1 MLPPAKQESWNHAAA
16 AHLLG
21 RAGFGATPMEVES
34 FFKLGRAQAIQTVLT
49 VPPVAAP
56 PQLEPY
62 ERPLAS
68 EIHRMTPEE
77 RQSLI
82 KKRRRSDKSDLET
95 IRQWWIDQMMR
106 PPSAF
111 LEKATLFWHGH
122 FATSVQKVKNADMM
136 WQQNQL
142 LRKFAF
148 GNFRDMVK
156 AISCDP
162 AMVVWLDLQQSRN
175 GAPNENFARELME
188 LFTLGIGHY
197 SEDDIKASARAFTG
211 YRAQRREGGF
221 DYVESQHD
229 ASEKTFM
236 GKKGPF
242 SGDDIIDIIFQQPAC
257 ATFICEK
264 LWTFYAGENPEP
276 GIVAGLANTLRKS
289 DYELRPVL
297 KEMFGSQAFY
307 SAQSVGTQIKSPAQL
322 ITQTCLTLECPP
334 PPGFSLR
341 FIMTSLGQL
350 LFAPPN
356 VKGWDGNRAW
366 INTATLASRQQFTDG
381 LVGLGEKQKG
391 KFEATVPL
399 EKLVTN
405 ETLNNSVKLI
415 DDLTRRFISTGID
428 QATRAELIAET
439 EKYPK
444 PLSQTAVRETLS
456 RIMRLPEFQ
465 LV

>member
-1 MLPPAKQESWNHAAA
+1 MLPPAKPKSWNHAAA

-21 RAGFGATPMEVES
+21 RAGFGATPMEVVS
-34 FFKLGRAQAIQTVLT
+34 FFKLGRAQAIQAVLT
-49 VPPVAAP
+49 VPPVAEP
-56 PQLEPY
+56 PQLDPDDKPPY
-62 ERPLAS
+62 SGIAS
-68 EIHRMTPEE
+68 MTPADK
-77 RQSLI
+77 LIFI
-82 KKRRRSDKSDLET
+82 KKNQQRDRLELQT
-95 IRQWWIDQMMR
+95 IRQWWIGQMLQ

-122 FATSVQKVKNADMM
+122 FATSVQKVKSAGMM
-136 WQQNQL
+136 LQQNQL

-162 AMVVWLDLQQSRN
+162 AMVIWLDLQQSRN

-211 YRAQRREGGF
+211 YRTQRRQGGF
-221 DYVESQHD
+221 DYYEDQHD
-229 ASEKTFM
+229 ATEKTFM
-236 GKKGPF
+236 GKTGRF

-264 LWTFYAGENPEP
+264 LWTFYASENPEP

-289 DYELRPVL
+289 DYELRPVM
-297 KEMFGSQAFY
+297 KEMFGSEAFY
-307 SAQSVGTQIKSPAQL
+307 NAQSMGTQIKSPTQL
-322 ITQTCLTLECPP
+322 VTQTCLTLECPP
-334 PPGFSLR
+334 PPGFSLK

-366 INTATLASRQQFTDG
+366 INTATLASRQQFTDA
-381 LVGLGEKQKG
+381 LVGLGDKQKG
-391 KFEATVPL
+391 GFQSKVPL
-399 EKLVTN
+399 GKLVTN
-405 ETLNNSVKLI
+405 ETLNDSAKLI
-415 DDLTRRFISTGID
+415 DDLTHRLISTGID

-439 EKYPK
+439 DKYPK